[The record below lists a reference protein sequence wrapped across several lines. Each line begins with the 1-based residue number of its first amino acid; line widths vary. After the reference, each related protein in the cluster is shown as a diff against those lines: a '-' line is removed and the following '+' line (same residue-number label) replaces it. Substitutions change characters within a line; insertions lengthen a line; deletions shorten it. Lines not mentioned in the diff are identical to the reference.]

1 MPLIIRDNF
10 DGKTKANYADVPY
23 SLLPQEQL
31 LTLAKGGDD
40 KALEALLDLHSISK
54 GDVAGH
60 SFHGNQWVKL
70 GVEGAILQH
79 NKDIKQVLEG
89 NQDFE
94 IKIVDKTHD
103 RAYKLKDSS
112 KLTYDGAT
120 KLLVTQDL
128 AKRLGTKFDDKL
140 VDGAIVAPNKT
151 FQQLLDE
158 SKKTDYIEVVSA
170 NEHIGGAI
178 YRGYVSK
185 VQTNIFD
192 GKTPAQQYKDY
203 QAQIKAGN
211 GNPAEQIF
219 RANDPAL
226 KDAVREMGVS
236 DLITKW
242 AQTSNDSSP
251 TSLAMQQA
259 VADQFSLKNTADW
272 EMSPELKKDVAD
284 DYAQNGE
291 MYRAI
296 AQAQYDST
304 QELLKS
310 QGIDEV
316 QLFRGYKFPK
326 SETPDWA
333 KQEGLASVS
342 TRPLSSFSSNM
353 DKASEFAFKPQN
365 VFGGEGEDFIKP
377 EDMTNISG
385 AVITGMVPADKIFSL
400 PTTGFGC
407 ANENEVT
414 VLGDTQQWQVLT
426 SADQLRNIAP
436 FPADT
441 VKKGDFDGH
450 PFRGNQYQGGLTEAN
465 LHDNPNSTEIG
476 LIHRW
481 VNGTGAENSMNT
493 PTHYAQMREAVA
505 KFGQPNPELYR
516 GVRAIGQGLYKGQV
530 NHENTELTSWTTD
543 KAMAER
549 FAGQWGTVR
558 VLPAGVTNALNIDK
572 YLPARDGTESE
583 WVVDASTIPAKYS
596 YGTSPDQSVTK
607 GDVEGHEF
615 HGNQYETVAGQIK
628 PEELKLPK
636 GWHVDSQ
643 DEKTYTLKSD
653 KGNSATFNKG
663 AVPYKI
669 GTMGFA
675 GGTKDLMENGEKEV
689 WTPENPIAVSAMK
702 SLDAQATGKRLDFAT
717 SAGEGWSSYGAAT
730 NPNDTSVIKIGKLS
744 TIEGASRGNLP
755 SNVTGIIADKDLFGT
770 SRAFGDKTKS
780 MEVTITHELGHIDFT
795 TRGLTV
801 DDIKKALEMTKNE
814 LGIEKMPNWD
824 RLENNYIK
832 KVADA
837 YTKKGEEMPEDLLK
851 ARLGRGSAPQSDT
864 GKKWL
869 QSVGATKYGS
879 TRLQECYAECY
890 AVWHTPNFAITPL
903 VANMASVAGW
913 GERPK
918 QVSE

>member
-1 MPLIIRDNF
+1 
-10 DGKTKANYADVPY
+10 
-23 SLLPQEQL
+23 
-31 LTLAKGGDD
+31 
-40 KALEALLDLHSISK
+40 
-54 GDVAGH
+54 
-60 SFHGNQWVKL
+60 
-70 GVEGAILQH
+70 
-79 NKDIKQVLEG
+79 
-89 NQDFE
+89 
-94 IKIVDKTHD
+94 
-103 RAYKLKDSS
+103 
-112 KLTYDGAT
+112 
-120 KLLVTQDL
+120 
-128 AKRLGTKFDDKL
+128 
-140 VDGAIVAPNKT
+140 
-151 FQQLLDE
+151 
-158 SKKTDYIEVVSA
+158 
-170 NEHIGGAI
+170 
-178 YRGYVSK
+178 

-192 GKTPAQQYKDY
+192 GKTPAEQYKDY
-203 QAQIKAGN
+203 QAQIKAGD

-226 KDAVREMGVS
+226 RDAVREMGVS
-236 DLITKW
+236 QLITNW

-316 QLFRGYKFPK
+316 QLFRGYKFLK

-377 EDMTNISG
+377 EDMTNING

-407 ANENEVT
+407 ANEHEVT

-441 VKKGDFDGH
+441 VKKGD
-450 PFRGNQYQGGLTEAN
+450 
-465 LHDNPNSTEIG
+465 
-476 LIHRW
+476 
-481 VNGTGAENSMNT
+481 
-493 PTHYAQMREAVA
+493 
-505 KFGQPNPELYR
+505 
-516 GVRAIGQGLYKGQV
+516 
-530 NHENTELTSWTTD
+530 
-543 KAMAER
+543 
-549 FAGQWGTVR
+549 
-558 VLPAGVTNALNIDK
+558 
-572 YLPARDGTESE
+572 
-583 WVVDASTIPAKYS
+583 
-596 YGTSPDQSVTK
+596 
-607 GDVEGHEF
+607 VEGHAF
-615 HGNQYETVAGQIK
+615 HGNQYEQVAGQIK

-717 SAGEGWSSYGAAT
+717 SAGKVSSYVAGT
-730 NPNDTSVIKIGKLS
+730 NPSDTSVIKIGKLS
-744 TIEGASRGNLP
+744 TIERLSLGNLP
-755 SNVTGIIADKDLFGT
+755 SNVTGIIADKNLFGA
-770 SRAFGDKTKS
+770 SGAFGDKTKS
-780 MEVTITHELGHIDFT
+780 MEVTITHEFGHIDFT
-795 TRGLTV
+795 DRGLTV

-837 YTKKGEEMPEDLLK
+837 YTKKGQEMPEDLLK
-851 ARLGRGSAPQSDT
+851 TRLGRGSAPQSDT